1 MKIRTFSLTLG
12 DYPSCTEGPASSLDW
27 SYEQYDKLPIDTF
40 ETFRK
45 QTRRGS
51 RNAEL
56 KISSQTHNDLLKH
69 LGVSEEEIITMQM
82 EVEIIKMERSRT
94 KRNEKKKKRRR
105 RRMQVLLLFQNIA
118 NSMKKSLT
126 F

>member
-27 SYEQYDKLPIDTF
+27 IYEQYDKLPIDTF

-51 RNAEL
+51 NAEL

-105 RRMQVLLLFQNIA
+105 RRMQVLFQNIA
-118 NSMKKSLT
+118 NSMKKILT